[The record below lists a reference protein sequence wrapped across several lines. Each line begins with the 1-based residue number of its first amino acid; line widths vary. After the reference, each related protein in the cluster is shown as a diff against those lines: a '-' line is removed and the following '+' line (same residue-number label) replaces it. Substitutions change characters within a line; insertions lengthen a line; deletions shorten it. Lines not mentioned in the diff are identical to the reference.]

1 MSIPSSSAFLWGSV
15 EVSILPNGVSTF
27 TLSPFWE
34 TLALLA
40 MRYPMMPIVATPSTP
55 IRTMTPTMTST
66 IFSALLL
73 PVDGG
78 GPGAI
83 ACGVAGPPVI
93 PAPHLPQN
101 FVPSA
106 SCAPQELQ
114 KAMVH
119 LAGCRT
125 GEYNPDCELS
135 KFQS

>member
-15 EVSILPNGVSTF
+15 ELSMLPNGVSTF
-27 TLSPFWE
+27 TLSPLWE

-40 MRYPMMPIVATPSTP
+40 MRYPIIPMVATPSTP
-55 IRTMTPTMTST
+55 MRTITPTMTRT

-73 PVDGG
+73 PVEGG

-83 ACGVAGPPVI
+83 ACGVGGVPVI
-93 PAPHLPQN
+93 AAPHLAQN
-101 FVPSA
+101 LVPSA

-119 LAGCRT
+119 LGGC
-125 GEYNPDCELS
+125 
-135 KFQS
+135 